1 MGCNALV
8 LEAQRGNLE
17 ALVHAAANGESV
29 DSANKYGVTPLMA
42 AALWGQAEIARF
54 LLDSGADLGAKESSF
69 GCNALI
75 FACLSGKREVV
86 KLILERGADPNVPDV
101 SGRTPLMAAA
111 SVGSASVVET
121 LLSHGADCGARNNLG
136 VTASDLAYRN
146 GHKKLAE
153 TLMNLKAPYS
163 ESARKSMARPLS

>member
-17 ALVHAAANGESV
+17 AIVRAATNGESV
-29 DSANKYGVTPLMA
+29 DSANRYGVTPLMA
-42 AALWGQAEIARF
+42 AALWGRSEIARF
-54 LLDSGADLGAKESSF
+54 LLNSGAEFDAKESSF

-121 LLSHGADCGARNNLG
+121 LLAHGADSGARNNVG

-153 TLMNLKAPYS
+153 RLMNLDAPLS
-163 ESARKSMARPLS
+163 ESIEKSMARALS